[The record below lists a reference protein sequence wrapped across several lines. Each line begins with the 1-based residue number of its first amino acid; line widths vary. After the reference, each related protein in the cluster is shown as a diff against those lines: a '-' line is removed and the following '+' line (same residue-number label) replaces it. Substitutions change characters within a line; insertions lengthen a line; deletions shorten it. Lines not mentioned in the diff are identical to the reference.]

1 MKPLI
6 ERRLRVRRPPVH
18 LALCA
23 ALHSAC
29 GVSAVGPA
37 LDAAPAT
44 DAASAPLDGAVTR
57 FDPDGATPDAGCG
70 PCGRV
75 CSEREVCVSDVCVPR
90 AGSPPRLVGPSSLGR
105 LTTQRPTLRWRLP
118 AGERTARVMV
128 CRDRA
133 CADVVHRAAVSGSA
147 LRLADALAPGVYF
160 WRVLTGQGVA
170 SATWEFQV
178 RAHDAIVDTLHT
190 RMTDLDGDGYG
201 DMMVT
206 IGAPQRR
213 AVYAG
218 GPRGVAQAPTTTFP
232 TQPDGSS
239 LRVSSV
245 GDLDGD
251 GYGDLL
257 SFAMVG
263 VERRAY
269 LHRGG
274 PQGASASP
282 AMLAVAE
289 PWPDATASA
298 GDVDGDG
305 YNDLV
310 GVDQGVSGPLGRVRV
325 LFGAP
330 SGVLREST
338 VIVAA
343 DVDDATSV
351 VTTGSADVNGDG
363 LPDFLFGVPSHDDGA
378 GRAFV
383 WVNDGCATGHVVA
396 LPGDT
401 RTYAHFG
408 DSVGLSGDYNGDG
421 YADAVVAA
429 PHDPATVDQSA
440 LWVFPGS
447 AAGPVTAGPLRIP
460 FAGRQTESLRV
471 VGVGDLNGDGLAD
484 LGAWMHTSLRPPE
497 LVIFYGAAAGLATTP
512 SRALTSDDFGPDER
526 GFSASGVGDTDRDGF
541 DELLVFLSPG
551 HVVVSRGTAAGPS
564 TGMIPYLTLP

>member
-1 MKPLI
+1 M
-6 ERRLRVRRPPVH
+6 
-18 LALCA
+18 A
-23 ALHSAC
+23 
-29 GVSAVGPA
+29 
-37 LDAAPAT
+37 
-44 DAASAPLDGAVTR
+44 
-57 FDPDGATPDAGCG
+57 
-70 PCGRV
+70 
-75 CSEREVCVSDVCVPR
+75 
-90 AGSPPRLVGPSSLGR
+90 PRLVWPSSLGR
-105 LTTQRPTLRWRLP
+105 LTSQRPTLRWRLP
-118 AGERTARVMV
+118 VGEVTARVAV

-133 CADVVHRAAVSGSA
+133 CADEVQSADVAGSA
-147 LRLADALAPGVYF
+147 LRLAEALAPGVYF
-160 WRVLTGQGVA
+160 WRVRTAQGLA

-178 RAHDAIVDTLHT
+178 RAHSAPVDTLHT

-206 IGAPQRR
+206 TGAPQRG

-218 GPRGVAQAPTTTFP
+218 AAGGVAQAPTTRFP
-232 TQPDGSS
+232 VQPDGST
-239 LRVSSV
+239 LRVASAS
-245 GDLDGD
+245 DLDGD

-257 SFAMVG
+257 SFALVG
-263 VERRAY
+263 GERRAF

-282 AMLAVAE
+282 VMLSVAE

-310 GVDQGVSGPLGRVRV
+310 GVDQGRSGPLGRVRV

-343 DVDDATSV
+343 DATDATSV
-351 VTTGSADVNGDG
+351 VTTGSADVNGDAR
-363 LPDFLFGVPSHDDGA
+363 PDFLFGMPSRDDGA

-383 WVNDGCATGHVVA
+383 WVNDGCATGHTVV

-401 RTYAHFG
+401 GPYAHFG
-408 DSVGLSGDYNGDG
+408 DSVSLAGDYNGDG

-429 PHDPATVDQSA
+429 PHDADTADQSA

-447 AAGPVTAGPLRIP
+447 AAGPVTTTPVRLP

-471 VGVGDLNGDGLAD
+471 VGVGDINGDGIAD

-497 LVIFYGAAAGLATTP
+497 LVLYYGAVGGLATTP
-512 SRALTSDDFGPDER
+512 SRALTSEDFGPDER

-551 HVVVSRGTAAGPS
+551 HVVVSRGTAAGPT
-564 TGMIPYLTLP
+564 TGMIPFLTLP